1 MLGPLAL
8 FLLPS
13 FLSCFFSAR
22 VSPSSAGLLKLPNA
36 DHHCVERTA
45 INPVLNE
52 RFQPDI
58 THGWVE
64 GMKKT
69 VARLSVFVYDCRV
82 DACMFA
88 IEAERGDEKRCI
100 FASEA
105 VQVVQ
110 E

>member
-1 MLGPLAL
+1 
-8 FLLPS
+8 
-13 FLSCFFSAR
+13 
-22 VSPSSAGLLKLPNA
+22 
-36 DHHCVERTA
+36 
-45 INPVLNE
+45 LNE

-69 VARLSVFVYDCRV
+69 VARLSVFVFDCRG
-82 DACMFA
+82 DGCMFA

-105 VQVVQ
+105 VQLVQ
-110 E
+110 EYCITQSSMKQEFPPENERDPR